1 MQFLKG
7 EAVGAYAVGFLS
19 HLQASCIHACI
30 SIILKFHRHT
40 DLYSLKPISLLTQF
54 SCCLISKVLN
64 NIARLCIQNEAS
76 FLTYYY
82 YDYKLKLFIN

>member
-30 SIILKFHRHT
+30 SIILKFHRHI

-64 NIARLCIQNEAS
+64 VIIIDCAYTPV
-76 FLTYYY
+76 LTYYY
-82 YDYKLKLFIN
+82 YDCKLKLFIN